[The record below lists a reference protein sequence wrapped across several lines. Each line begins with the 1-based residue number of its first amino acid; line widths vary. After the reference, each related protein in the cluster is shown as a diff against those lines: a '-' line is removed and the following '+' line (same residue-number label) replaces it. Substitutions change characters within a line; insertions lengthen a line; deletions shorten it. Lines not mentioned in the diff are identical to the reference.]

1 MGTRLMQNSIFDV
14 KGMSIFPAAHNVNIV
29 AMCGLLSTHV
39 SSFLLRVTTQN
50 LEFHAGYVSKLPSP
64 SGSIISLE
72 RLTEACINIKRH
84 IISTDMIERTHQ
96 GLVQYPALLEVWLHY
111 LESIIEQIACRLWKL
126 DEEDVVLV
134 VEETGT
140 PAGWHPLIAGYD
152 ALPPLPPELNLPPLP
167 PEVLAYL
174 AGHERIHP
182 ATDELARIKA
192 NLQSLYEAGPG
203 AKADDLE
210 LDDLEHHD
218 DDEEGGSGAY
228 IPIPTETFLEELS
241 VKLQIHPISVHWLL
255 EELRGAGVRCRPEE
269 QRLLEDRLSVL
280 VLRLLGHRWPKQM
293 EAGEPLPAWADRD
306 GVIPLTA
313 GTGEETLADRVRSR
327 LRAEEGDL
335 GAQQTE
341 GLLHELT
348 GRTLEEW
355 LRRDFCKRH
364 TSQFKKRPIAWHL
377 ASDPAAGGRKKS
389 APPAFECLLYYHST
403 GGYAPL
409 LGRGGP
415 SDILARLRTQ
425 YVDRLLAPAQ
435 RDLAQARREGNETA
449 AAQAVAT
456 IQELEDFAR
465 RLRQVEEG
473 GFACGELEKLLAAE
487 PLDRWAGDGVFPP
500 GSRAELLA
508 QEEGWQVD
516 INDGVRVNVA
526 PLQQAGLLAVDVL
539 AKKDL
544 SKAIADRA
552 RWRSDERRWVRAGK
566 LPRCGWM
573 GEDVPESPRWTEL
586 APEREKER
594 LRLEEKRA
602 KVLAELGGDET

>member
-1 MGTRLMQNSIFDV
+1 
-14 KGMSIFPAAHNVNIV
+14 
-29 AMCGLLSTHV
+29 
-39 SSFLLRVTTQN
+39 
-50 LEFHAGYVSKLPSP
+50 
-64 SGSIISLE
+64 
-72 RLTEACINIKRH
+72 
-84 IISTDMIERTHQ
+84 
-96 GLVQYPALLEVWLHY
+96 
-111 LESIIEQIACRLWKL
+111 
-126 DEEDVVLV
+126 
-134 VEETGT
+134 
-140 PAGWHPLIAGYD
+140 
-152 ALPPLPPELNLPPLP
+152 
-167 PEVLAYL
+167 
-174 AGHERIHP
+174 
-182 ATDELARIKA
+182 
-192 NLQSLYEAGPG
+192 
-203 AKADDLE
+203 
-210 LDDLEHHD
+210 
-218 DDEEGGSGAY
+218 
-228 IPIPTETFLEELS
+228 
-241 VKLQIHPISVHWLL
+241 
-255 EELRGAGVRCRPEE
+255 
-269 QRLLEDRLSVL
+269 
-280 VLRLLGHRWPKQM
+280 
-293 EAGEPLPAWADRD
+293 
-306 GVIPLTA
+306 
-313 GTGEETLADRVRSR
+313 
-327 LRAEEGDL
+327 
-335 GAQQTE
+335 
-341 GLLHELT
+341 LT

-377 ASDPAAGGRKKS
+377 ASDPTAGGRKKS
-389 APPAFECLLYYHST
+389 GPPAFECLLYYHST

-435 RDLAQARREGNETA
+435 RELAQARREGNETA

-516 INDGVRVNVA
+516 VNDGVRVNVA

-539 AKKDL
+539 AKKDV

-573 GEDVPESPRWTEL
+573 GDDIPESPRWTEL

-594 LRLEEKRA
+594 ARLEEKRA

>member
-1 MGTRLMQNSIFDV
+1 MIGVLNSRFVSYVIRILSPTLQLKSGYLKSV
-14 KGMSIFPAAHNVNIV
+14 PFPDPIE
-29 AMCGLLSTHV
+29 LLSIDNVTELVIALKERFTGSELLERHFSTSDLNLASNPSLCFRLEIALLSCESKIETHWLSQYQV
-39 SSFLLRVTTQN
+39 
-50 LEFHAGYVSKLPSP
+50 
-64 SGSIISLE
+64 SLE
-72 RLTEACINIKRH
+72 TQKK
-84 IISTDMIERTHQ
+84 IIQ
-96 GLVQYPALLEVWLHY
+96 
-111 LESIIEQIACRLWKL
+111 
-126 DEEDVVLV
+126 
-134 VEETGT
+134 ETGT
-140 PAGWHPLIAGYD
+140 PAGWHPLITGYD
-152 ALPPLPPELNLPPLP
+152 ALPELPPELNLPPLP

-174 AGHERIHP
+174 AEHERIHP
-182 ATDELARIKA
+182 AAEELARIAA

-203 AKADDLE
+203 AKDVE
-210 LDDLEHHD
+210 LDDGPETA
-218 DDEEGGSGAY
+218 DDEEEGASGAY

-241 VKLQIHPISVHWLL
+241 VNLQIHPISVYWLL
-255 EELRGAGVRCRPEE
+255 EELRGEGVRCRPEE
-269 QRLLEDRLSVL
+269 QRLLEDRLSVH
-280 VLRLLGHRWPKQM
+280 VLRLLGHRWPKQI
-293 EAGEPLPAWADRD
+293 EAGEPVPPWADKD

-313 GTGEETLADRVRSR
+313 GTGEPTLADRVRSR

-335 GAQQTE
+335 GAQRTE

-389 APPAFECLLYYHST
+389 APPAFECLLYYHAT

-435 RDLAQARREGNETA
+435 RDLAQSRREGNETA
-449 AAQAVAT
+449 AAQAVAI

-473 GFACGELEKLLAAE
+473 GFACAELEKLLAAE

-573 GEDVPESPRWTEL
+573 GDDIPESPRWTEL

-594 LRLEEKRA
+594 ARLEEKRA